1 MTALDQ
7 VKAYAKAERA
17 EGRPLH
23 FDVAFAISRPTLKQI
38 QQWFP
43 VPTHLKKA
51 EALEWL
57 ARRAL
62 ATIRDDEFLRQPESA
77 QDAYVLGGGL

>member
-23 FDVAFAISRPTLKQI
+23 FDVAVAICRPTLKQI
-38 QQWFP
+38 RDWYP
-43 VPTHLKKA
+43 DCPAGATKA
-51 EALEWL
+51 EAIEWL

-62 ATIRDDEFLRQPESA
+62 ATKGETK
-77 QDAYVLGGGL
+77 